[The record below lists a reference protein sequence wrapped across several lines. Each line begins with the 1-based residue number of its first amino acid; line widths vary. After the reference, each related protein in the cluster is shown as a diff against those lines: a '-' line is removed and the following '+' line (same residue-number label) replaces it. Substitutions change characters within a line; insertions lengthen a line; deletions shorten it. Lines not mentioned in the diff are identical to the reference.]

1 MYKLL
6 LIDLDG
12 VIRLWPDHIDRQIE
26 AVAGLPAGAIKS
38 AAFSVDILEAA
49 ITGRILEAAITGR
62 CTDDEW
68 RRAIAQKLAAKTG
81 PAIATETVRRWSMS
95 SGTVNAPCLQLLEEL
110 SESVRIALVTN
121 ATSRLN
127 DDLRTLGIQERFAS
141 VFNSYHMGVAKPER
155 TFFEQVL
162 NATGTDPSATLY
174 IDDSGSNVNAA
185 RELGIQ
191 SHLFEDTEN
200 LRRFLEAADVLQR
213 AELYN
218 Q

>member
-1 MYKLL
+1 MYTLL

-12 VIRLWPDHIDRQIE
+12 VIRLWPEHIDRQIE
-26 AVAGLPAGAIKS
+26 VAAGLPAGAIKR
-38 AAFSVDILEAA
+38 AAFSVDILEP
-49 ITGRILEAAITGR
+49 AITGR

-68 RRAIAQKLAAKTG
+68 RRAIELKLATTTG
-81 PAIATETVRRWSMS
+81 LAIATETIRRWSMS
-95 SGTVNAPCLQLLEEL
+95 SGAVNAPCLQLVEEL

-127 DDLRTLGIQERFAS
+127 DDLRALGIQERFGS
-141 VFNSYHMGVAKPER
+141 VFNSSQMGVAKPER
-155 TFFEQVL
+155 AFFEQVL
-162 NATGTDPSATLY
+162 DITGTDPSATLY
-174 IDDSGSNVNAA
+174 VDDSGSNVNAA

-191 SHLFEDTEN
+191 SHLFEDAQN

-213 AELYN
+213 AKMYS